1 MRIGRKVLES
11 FGVIAERTQDGA
23 PHTARFLHENEFGRA
38 GISTGVLALSCAPD
52 DVPKLVDVF
61 SPSR

>member
-1 MRIGRKVLES
+1 VPEQLVREIFLLGDVDAQR
-11 FGVIAERTQDGA
+11 ER
-23 PHTARFLHENEFGRA
+23 LNEFGRA